1 MMKKIYF
8 LVLALFIFVGCSSK
22 SQQDGDNNNVVF
34 GKIELSGAW
43 ARPGAKGQNSAAY
56 MTITNGTAS
65 TDTLIGAS
73 SNVSKKAQVHESY
86 KTDSGE
92 TAMRPAG
99 NLVIDSG
106 NKLQITPGRYHIML
120 MNLKRDLAAGDS
132 LDVTLNFQH
141 VGKKTVRIP
150 VKIQN

>member
-1 MMKKIYF
+1 MMKKTYF
-8 LVLALFIFVGCSSK
+8 LLLIFFAFWGCNSK
-22 SQQDGDNNNVVF
+22 SNKDKSGHKIVL

-56 MTITNGTAS
+56 LTVINGTAS

-92 TAMRPAG
+92 TGMRPAG
-99 NLVIDSG
+99 NLIIESG
-106 NKLQITPGRYHIML
+106 DKLQIEPGGYHIML
-120 MNLKRDLAAGDS
+120 INLNRELAVGDS
-132 LDVTLNFQH
+132 LDLTLNFRH
-141 VGKKTVRIP
+141 AGDKTVRIP
-150 VKIQN
+150 IKIQN

>member
-1 MMKKIYF
+1 MKKIYF
-8 LVLALFIFVGCSSK
+8 LILTVLIFVGCSSK
-22 SQQDGDNNNVVF
+22 SQKDGDSNNMVF
-34 GKIELSGAW
+34 GKIEISGAW

-73 SNVSKKAQVHESY
+73 SDVSPKAQVHESY
-86 KTDSGE
+86 QTDSGE
-92 TAMRPAG
+92 TGMRPAG
-99 NLVIDSG
+99 NLVVNSG
-106 NKLQITPGRYHIML
+106 DKLQITPDHYHIML

-132 LDVTLNFQH
+132 LDLTLDFQH
-141 VGKKTVRIP
+141 AGQKTVRIP